1 MRFHFKGIMKG
12 NKHMNRFIK
21 GLMACG
27 LVFAMT
33 TPVFAQDG
41 SPLKGG
47 AVDNDSILV
56 NGQKVEGVTAEL
68 KTELSFEGT
77 NTPAAVVEVLN
88 SASISSNPTTQ
99 ASVVNIVNT
108 IAESTEVIGLSKE
121 GGKTMVTT
129 TDGKNKIDISAV
141 KMLTGMQVL
150 KVYDKDGNP
159 VKGKV
164 TVDIEVPG
172 LTKSLGLPFVLHYST
187 GRNQLELITPQK
199 VDYEAGYVTV
209 VLEDL
214 SIVAIVYVPEAQTS
228 TAITKP
234 AVDTEANAVVESLRN
249 NTLFYFAGV
258 AVVAAAAGAVVL
270 KKRNQE

>member
-1 MRFHFKGIMKG
+1 
-12 NKHMNRFIK
+12 MNRLMK

-27 LVFAMT
+27 LVFAIT

-68 KTELSFEGT
+68 RTELSFEGT

-88 SASISSNPTTQ
+88 SASISANPTTQ
-99 ASVVNIVNT
+99 ASVVNIANT
-108 IAESTEVIGLSKE
+108 IAESTEVVGLSKE

-129 TDGKNKIDISAV
+129 TDGKNKIDMSAV

-172 LTKSLGLPFVLHYST
+172 LTKSLGTPFVLHYST
-187 GRNQLELITPQK
+187 SRNELEMITPQK

-234 AVDTEANAVVESLRN
+234 AVDTEANAVVESLSN
-249 NTLFYFAGV
+249 NTLFYFAVV